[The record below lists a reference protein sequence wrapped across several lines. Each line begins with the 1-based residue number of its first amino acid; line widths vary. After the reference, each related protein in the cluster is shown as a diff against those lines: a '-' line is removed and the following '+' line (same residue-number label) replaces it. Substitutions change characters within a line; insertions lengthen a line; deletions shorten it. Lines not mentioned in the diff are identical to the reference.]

1 MKRVDVAAAVLR
13 RGDGSVLLGQRAEG
27 TFYPGYWEFPGG
39 KVEPGETPAQA
50 LVRELAEE
58 LEIAVAP
65 EDVLPWV
72 VRKHAYAHAHVRL
85 HFFRIGRWS
94 GEPRARVHAA
104 LAWVKPPQQTV
115 APMLPA
121 NGPVWKFLALPPR
134 MLVSGVTALL
144 EAGES
149 LAVALERQE
158 AALVR
163 ARALGPVLVQVR
175 EPAALAEA
183 LVRRLRPHLG
193 PEDLLV
199 LNGEV
204 EAAQALGT
212 GLHLPQR
219 RLAALSG
226 RPELPWVGASA
237 HGVDALRRAEALGL
251 DYAVLGPVRSTRSHP
266 GASALG
272 WQGFREI
279 ARDAA
284 IPVYAIGG
292 LGPEDLEDARRAGAH
307 GVAAIRAWWD

>member
-13 RGDGSVLLGQRAEG
+13 RSDGSVLLGQRAEG

-72 VRKHAYAHAHVRL
+72 VREHVYPHAQVCL
-85 HFFRIGRWS
+85 HFFRVQRWA

-121 NGPVWKFLALPPR
+121 NGPVWKFLALPQQ
-134 MLVSGVTALL
+134 MLVSGVAVLL
-144 EAGES
+144 EAGEP
-149 LAVALERQE
+149 LAAAFERQE
-158 AALVR
+158 EALAC
-163 ARALGPVLVQVR
+163 ARAQGPVLVQVR

-183 LVRRLRPHLG
+183 LVRRLRPQLG
-193 PEDLLV
+193 AEDLLV
-199 LNGEV
+199 VNGEV
-204 EAAQALGT
+204 DAAQALGT

-219 RLAALSG
+219 RLEALSG
-226 RPELPWVGASA
+226 RPELPWVGASV
-237 HGVDALRRAEALGL
+237 HGAAALRRAEALGL
-251 DYAVLGPVRSTRSHP
+251 DYAVLGPVRPTRSHP
-266 GASALG
+266 GAAALG
-272 WQGFREI
+272 WQGFEEI
-279 ARDAA
+279 ARGAA

-292 LGPEDLEDARRAGAH
+292 LGPADLEDARRAGAH
-307 GVAAIRAWWD
+307 GVAGIRAWWS

>member
-1 MKRVDVAAAVLR
+1 MKRVEVAAAVLR
-13 RGDGSVLLGQRAEG
+13 RDDGAVLLGQRAEG
-27 TFYPGYWEFPGG
+27 TFCPGYWEFPGG

-50 LVRELAEE
+50 LVRKLAEE

-72 VRKHAYAHAHVRL
+72 VREHAYAHAHVRL

-104 LAWVKPPQQTV
+104 LAWVRPPGMTV
-115 APMLPA
+115 APLLPA
-121 NGPVWKFLALPPR
+121 NGPVWKFLALPER
-134 MLVSGVTALL
+134 MLVSGVAAML

-149 LAVALERQE
+149 LAAALERQE

-163 ARALGPVLVQVR
+163 ARVLGPVLVQVR
-175 EPAALAEA
+175 EPVALAEA

-204 EAAQALGT
+204 DEARALGT

-219 RLAALSG
+219 RLESLSR
-226 RPELPWVGASA
+226 RPELPWVGASVHEA
-237 HGVDALRRAEALGL
+237 SALRRAEALAL
-251 DYAVLGPVRSTRSHP
+251 DYAVLGPVRPTRSHP
-266 GASALG
+266 GMAALG
-272 WQGFREI
+272 WRGFEEI
-279 ARDAA
+279 ARGAA

-292 LGPEDLEDARRAGAH
+292 LGPADLEDARRAGAH
-307 GVAAIRAWWD
+307 GVAGIRAWWS